1 MLKKI
6 SLGVLALVFGVS
18 FVRHIAVRFLAWGI
32 FATDIYLRMK
42 AGYTWEQAMQDRRR
56 YRRDLRRQLQE
67 IVIRYMREHVQDYR
81 HLGLIKHGGD
91 VQKFM
96 SKIENAYRE
105 QLKEDSING
114 Y

>member
-1 MLKKI
+1 MFRKMAW
-6 SLGVLALVFGVS
+6 GVFALVFGPQI
-18 FVRHIAVRFLAWGI
+18 VRTVVARILVWGF
-32 FATDIYLRMK
+32 FAIDIYLRMK
-42 AGYTWEQAMQDRRR
+42 AGYTWEHAMQDRRR